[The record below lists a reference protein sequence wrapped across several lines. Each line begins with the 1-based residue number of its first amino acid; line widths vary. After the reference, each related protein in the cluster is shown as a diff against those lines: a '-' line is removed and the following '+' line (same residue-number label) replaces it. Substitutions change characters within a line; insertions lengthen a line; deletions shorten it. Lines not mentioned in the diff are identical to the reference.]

1 MSFNDFEPVIGLEI
15 HAQLLTKSKLFC
27 SCTTQ
32 FGLGDN
38 ENTCPVCMAM
48 PGALPVLNEQAVEF
62 SMKTG
67 LALNCKIR
75 ETSVFSRKQY
85 FYPDLPKG
93 YQISQY
99 DKPLC
104 EDGFIEFFLNG
115 ETKRV
120 RIERAHME
128 EDAGKSIHNGDH
140 TLINLNRAGVP
151 LLEMVSAPDMRSSQ
165 EAAEYARTIRQILLY
180 LEVCDGNLDEGS
192 LRCDCN
198 VSVRKKGAEKY
209 GTRTEIKNINS
220 FRFIE
225 KAIDYEIQRQIEA
238 VLSGEKIVQET
249 RLYDPDKNRTFTMRS
264 KEEAMDYRY
273 FPEPDLL
280 PLKVTSAH
288 ISKIKES
295 LPELPI
301 ARALR
306 FAEEYKIPTY
316 DALVLTTEKPLAN
329 YFEEAAKLSKNAKA
343 ASNWVMTELLR
354 ELNNAQ
360 KDVTSSPISA
370 KHLAELILE
379 IDKGTI
385 SGKIAKTV
393 FLEMWSSQKDPA
405 SIIKEKGL
413 VQISDNSAIDKM
425 IDEIIAGNTGQV
437 EQYRSGKDKLFGFFV
452 GQVMKISKGQANPE
466 LVNELLKKK
475 LGNSEKTIA

>member
-1 MSFNDFEPVIGLEI
+1 MLSNEFEPVIGLEI

-38 ENTCPVCMAM
+38 ENTCPVCMGM
-48 PGALPVLNEQAVEF
+48 PGALPVLNEQVVTF
-62 SMKTG
+62 SLKTG

-99 DKPLC
+99 DKPIC
-104 EDGFIEFFLNG
+104 ENGFVEYFLDGE
-115 ETKRV
+115 KKHV
-120 RIERAHME
+120 RIDRAHIE

-151 LLEMVSAPDMRSSQ
+151 LLEIVSAPDMRSAQ
-165 EAAEYARTIRQILLY
+165 EAAEYARTVRQILLY
-180 LEVCDGNLDEGS
+180 LEVNDGNLEEGS
-192 LRCDCN
+192 FRCDCN
-198 VSVRKKGAEKY
+198 VSVRRRGAEKY

-225 KAIDYEIQRQIEA
+225 KAIEYEIQRQIDC
-238 VLSGEKIVQET
+238 VISGEKIVQET

-264 KEEAMDYRY
+264 KEEAHDYRY

-280 PLKVTSAH
+280 PLKVSERQ
-288 ISKIKES
+288 ISIARES

-301 ARALR
+301 ARATR
-306 FAEEYKIPTY
+306 FADQYKIPTG
-316 DALVLTTEKPLAN
+316 DAVVLTSEMSLAN
-329 YFEEAAKLSKNAKA
+329 YFEEAAKVSQNPKA
-343 ASNWVMTELLR
+343 AGNWVMTELMR

-360 KDVTSSPISA
+360 KKVSNSPISA
-370 KHLAELILE
+370 YNLGQLILE

-385 SGKIAKTV
+385 SGKIAKNV
-393 FLEMWSSQKDPA
+393 FLDMWSTQKDPA

-413 VQISDNSAIDKM
+413 VQISDNSAIEKM
-425 IDEIIAGNTGQV
+425 IDEIIAANLSQV
-437 EQYRSGKDKLFGFFV
+437 EQYRSGKEKLFGFFV
-452 GQVMKISKGQANPE
+452 GQIMKISKGQANPE
-466 LVNELLKKK
+466 VVNELLKQK
-475 LGNSEKTIA
+475 LDQ